1 MSINDRNKKKNVNE
15 GDKKRIKWKIYV
27 NEKIIINFIIIK
39 FKSQ

>member
-27 NEKIIINFIIIK
+27 NEKNYNQFHNYKI
-39 FKSQ
+39 